1 MINHP
6 SRVIYRNKRS
16 HIIANPMA
24 VMGLHADALA
34 RPMNISRR
42 DWLVGAISVFA
53 LAPSAIKAATRTF
66 EVTLSDA
73 EWRRRL
79 SPAAYTTLRHEATER
94 PFTSPLNREKRKGSF
109 HCAGCKLPLFSSTTK
124 YESRTGWPSFWAP
137 IKGAVETR
145 TDYQIGYP
153 RTEVH
158 CRRCG
163 GHLGHVF
170 DDGPPPT
177 GKRYCMNG
185 VALHFVPEM
194 G

>member
-1 MINHP
+1 
-6 SRVIYRNKRS
+6 
-16 HIIANPMA
+16 MA
-24 VMGLHADALA
+24 V
-34 RPMNISRR
+34 SRR
-42 DWLVGAISVFA
+42 QCLIGAISALA

-79 SPAAYTTLRHEATER
+79 SPAAYATLRHEATER

-109 HCAGCKLPLFSSTTK
+109 RCAGCELPLFSSATK
-124 YESRTGWPSFWAP
+124 YDSHTGWPSFWAP

-185 VALHFVPEM
+185 VALHFVPEI

>member
-1 MINHP
+1 MP
-6 SRVIYRNKRS
+6 
-16 HIIANPMA
+16 
-24 VMGLHADALA
+24 VMGPHLALA
-34 RPMNISRR
+34 ARPIAVSRR
-42 DWLVGAISVFA
+42 QWLIGAISA
-53 LAPSAIKAATRTF
+53 LALTPAAIKAATHSF

-79 SPAAYTTLRHEATER
+79 SPAAYATLRHEATER

-109 HCAGCKLPLFSSTTK
+109 RCAGCALPLFSSATK
-124 YESRTGWPSFWAP
+124 YDSHTGWPSFWAP
-137 IKGAVETR
+137 IKGTVETR

-185 VALHFVPEM
+185 VALHFVLET